1 MPRYEVRFYD
11 ALNRVKVA
19 VELDAADRH
28 AAERAAVFYIR
39 ADAPSRI
46 EDATLALGAVRELR

>member
-1 MPRYEVRFYD
+1 MRYEIRFYD

-28 AAERAAVFYIR
+28 AAEGAARAYLR
-39 ADAPSRI
+39 LDAPSR
-46 EDATLALGAVRELR
+46 LADFGLVLGVVKELP

>member
-19 VELDAADRH
+19 IELDAHSPDAADF
-28 AAERAAVFYIR
+28 AARCYLRSELA
-39 ADAPSRI
+39 
-46 EDATLALGAVRELR
+46 EQLATFGLVLGVVRELR